1 MNPREVNF
9 SKFKVTDEN
18 ILFEDRDFCVAISVY
33 ENEYRIGMRWN
44 GEDKNIGYPKS
55 NARPVWFIM
64 HDYLAIDFLKSLI
77 GLKGSNNE
85 KIIKAISNFKIV

>member
-44 GEDKNIGYPKS
+44 GEDKNIT
-55 NARPVWFIM
+55 R
-64 HDYLAIDFLKSLI
+64 LAGGLFYDVLSCLAGATIFLLR
-77 GLKGSNNE
+77 
-85 KIIKAISNFKIV
+85 